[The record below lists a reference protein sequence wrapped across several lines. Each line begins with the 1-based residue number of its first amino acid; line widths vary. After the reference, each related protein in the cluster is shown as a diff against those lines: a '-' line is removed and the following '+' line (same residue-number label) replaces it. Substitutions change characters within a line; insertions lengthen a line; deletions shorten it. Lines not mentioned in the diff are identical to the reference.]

1 MNIITL
7 FRFITV
13 FCGIDNTPQNNAKY
27 FHIQHERDGIF
38 CGQNI
43 VIDLNNVMMMQALL
57 IKEVYTKSSSR
68 FQGPNRIKLHPYSQ
82 VSLCFHVV
90 ATSSDS

>member
-7 FRFITV
+7 FIFITM
-13 FCGIDNTPQNNAKY
+13 FYGIDNTAQNNVEY
-27 FHIQHERDGIF
+27 FHIQHECDGIF

-57 IKEVYTKSSSR
+57 IKEVYTKFSSR
-68 FQGPNRIKLHPYSQ
+68 FQGPNRMIRPYSQ